1 MAEFA
6 SGQDEA
12 TLLFWLATQEG
23 KMRYLPGEG
32 AGCAGYVLL
41 ASQNPYPTLV
51 YPVAKYRSHLSH
63 FLENVIFT
71 IPTL

>member
-32 AGCAGYVLL
+32 GGGCAGYVLL
-41 ASQNPYPTLV
+41 ASQNPCPTLV
-51 YPVAKYRSHLSH
+51 YPVAKYSLSH